1 MSGGAGDTSWPLSEP
16 RGTPTAHKPGAFD
29 HLSGRRLASW
39 RRRAAGFAID
49 AVLMAVVPVA
59 LFIAWSNSMTPA
71 QSANDNLP
79 TSAISDLLLAG
90 WFVLGLV
97 VVVAYPVWFI
107 GRRGQTPGMRRMRI
121 RLARIDAEDHLSEVD
136 FATSWRR
143 WFSALFFWAL
153 GLWIVTLLIDY
164 LWPLRNRRNQCVHD
178 KWGRTVALEDL
189 M

>member
-1 MSGGAGDTSWPLSEP
+1 
-16 RGTPTAHKPGAFD
+16 
-29 HLSGRRLASW
+29 
-39 RRRAAGFAID
+39 
-49 AVLMAVVPVA
+49 
-59 LFIAWSNSMTPA
+59 
-71 QSANDNLP
+71 
-79 TSAISDLLLAG
+79 LLLAG